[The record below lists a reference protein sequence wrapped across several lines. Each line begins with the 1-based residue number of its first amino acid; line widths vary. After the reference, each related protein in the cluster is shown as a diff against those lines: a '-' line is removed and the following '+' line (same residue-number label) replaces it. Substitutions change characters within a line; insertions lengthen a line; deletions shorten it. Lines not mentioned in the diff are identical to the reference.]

1 MIDVESSNFKNYL
14 LLIRLPNLFTLPS
27 NILIGFILVST
38 FTLTI
43 TSVIQVLTLVT
54 ISILLYCVGLILND
68 IFDYEIDKRERPN
81 RPLASGKISRK
92 IAIII
97 ATIFT
102 AIALILSL
110 LVSVTTLSISLLLLV
125 IIFGYDKYL
134 RNTSAGPFTIAAAR
148 VTNVMLGTSANMSS
162 VDNFP
167 QNIQLVFVLII
178 TFVYVSLIGF
188 LSRYEVQ
195 GFSENFRSY
204 LIPVT
209 IAGIVSSIL
218 VFNEAGFFKY
228 ESLLILALFSV
239 IMGKAIYNI
248 HKKNSIG
255 IQQTV
260 QLMILSIIV
269 LDSVFLTGIE
279 GLIVG
284 LPILILLAPLLI
296 LARKMYMT

>member
-1 MIDVESSNFKNYL
+1 MIIVENSSIKNYL

-27 NILIGFILVST
+27 NILLGFILVST

-43 TSVIQVLTLVT
+43 TSVIQILMLVT
-54 ISILLYCVGLILND
+54 ISTLLYCVGLVLND
-68 IFDYEIDKRERPN
+68 LFDYEIDRKERPT
-81 RPLASGKISRK
+81 RPIASGKISRK
-92 IAIII
+92 MAIII
-97 ATIFT
+97 VTIFT
-102 AIALILSL
+102 AIALTLSV
-110 LVSVTTLSISLLLLV
+110 LVSVTTFGISVLLLA

-134 RNTSAGPFTIAAAR
+134 KNTNAGPFTIAAAR
-148 VTNVMLGTSANMSS
+148 VTNVILGTSSNINS

-167 QNIQLVFVLII
+167 QNVLLVFVLTI

-195 GFSENFRSY
+195 GFSANIRIY

-218 VFNEAGFFKY
+218 IFNLIGHFKY
-228 ESLLILALFSV
+228 ESLLILALFSY
-239 IMGKAIYNI
+239 IMIRAIYSI
-248 HKKNSIG
+248 HKKDSEG
-255 IQQTV
+255 IQQTI

-269 LDSVFLTGIE
+269 LDSIFLTGIS
-279 GLIVG
+279 GLSVG
-284 LPILILLAPLLI
+284 LPVLILLAPPVI

>member
-1 MIDVESSNFKNYL
+1 MIGVKNSNFKNYL

-27 NILIGFILVST
+27 NILVGFILVSS

-54 ISILLYCVGLILND
+54 ISIFLYCVGLVLND

-81 RPLASGKISRK
+81 RPLASDKISRK
-92 IAIII
+92 IAIIMV
-97 ATIFT
+97 AIFT

-110 LVSVTTLSISLLLLV
+110 LVNVTTFSISLLLLI

-134 RNTSAGPFTIAAAR
+134 KNTSVGPFTIAAAR
-148 VTNVMLGTSANMSS
+148 VTNVILGTTANIGS

-167 QNIQLVFVLII
+167 QNIQLVFILII
-178 TFVYVSLIGF
+178 TFVYVSAIGF
-188 LSRYEVQ
+188 LSRYEVH
-195 GFSENFRSY
+195 GFSENIRSY
-204 LIPVT
+204 LIPIT

-218 VFNEAGFFKY
+218 VFNVVGFFKY
-228 ESLLILALFSV
+228 ESLLILTLFSV
-239 IMGKAIYNI
+239 IMGKAMYNI

-255 IQQTV
+255 IQKTI

-269 LDSVFLTGIE
+269 LDSVFLTGIA

>member
-1 MIDVESSNFKNYL
+1 MIAVESSNFKNYL

-27 NILIGFILVST
+27 NILLGFVLVTT

-43 TSVIQVLTLVT
+43 TSAVQILILIA
-54 ISILLYCVGLILND
+54 ISTLLYCVGLVLND
-68 IFDYEIDKRERPN
+68 LFDYEIDKKERPN

-97 ATIFT
+97 VTTFT

-110 LVSVTTLSISLLLLV
+110 LVSVTSFGISVLLLV

-134 RNTSAGPFTIAAAR
+134 KNTNAGPFTIAAAR
-148 VTNVMLGTSANMSS
+148 VTNVILGSSANIIG
-162 VDNFP
+162 VDNFT
-167 QNIQLVFVLII
+167 QNIPFMFVISI

-195 GFSENFRSY
+195 GFNENIKSY
-204 LIPVT
+204 LIPII

-218 VFNEAGFFKY
+218 VFNLIGFFKH
-228 ESLLILALFSV
+228 ESLLILALFSF
-239 IMGKAIYNI
+239 IMAKAIYKI
-248 HKKNSIG
+248 HKKDSTG
-255 IQQTV
+255 IQQTI
-260 QLMILSIIV
+260 QLMILSVII
-269 LDSVFLTGIE
+269 LDSIFLTGIA
-279 GLIVG
+279 GLTVG
-284 LPILILLAPLLI
+284 APVLILLAPLLI

>member
-1 MIDVESSNFKNYL
+1 
-14 LLIRLPNLFTLPS
+14 
-27 NILIGFILVST
+27 
-38 FTLTI
+38 
-43 TSVIQVLTLVT
+43 
-54 ISILLYCVGLILND
+54 VGLILND

-110 LVSVTTLSISLLLLV
+110 LVSVTTFSISLLLLV

-134 RNTSAGPFTIAAAR
+134 KNTSAGPFTIAAAR
-148 VTNVMLGTSANMSS
+148 VTNVMLGTSANMGS

-167 QNIQLVFVLII
+167 QNIQLVFVPII

-218 VFNEAGFFKY
+218 VFNVAGFFKY

-255 IQQTV
+255 IQQTI

>member
-1 MIDVESSNFKNYL
+1 MIAVESSNFKNYL

-27 NILIGFILVST
+27 NILLGFVLVTT

-43 TSVIQVLTLVT
+43 TSAVQILILIA
-54 ISILLYCVGLILND
+54 ISTLLYCVGLVLND
-68 IFDYEIDKRERPN
+68 LFDYEIDKKERPN

-97 ATIFT
+97 VTTFT

-110 LVSVTTLSISLLLLV
+110 LVSVTTFGISVLLLV

-134 RNTSAGPFTIAAAR
+134 KNTNAGPFTIAAAR
-148 VTNVMLGTSANMSS
+148 VTNVILGSSANIIG
-162 VDNFP
+162 VDNFT
-167 QNIQLVFVLII
+167 QNIPFMFVISI

-195 GFSENFRSY
+195 GFNENIKSY
-204 LIPVT
+204 LIPII

-218 VFNEAGFFKY
+218 VFNLIGFFKH
-228 ESLLILALFSV
+228 ESLLILALFSF
-239 IMGKAIYNI
+239 IMAKAIYKI
-248 HKKNSIG
+248 HKKDSTG
-255 IQQTV
+255 IQQTI
-260 QLMILSIIV
+260 QLMILSVII
-269 LDSVFLTGIE
+269 LDSIFLTGIA
-279 GLIVG
+279 GLTVG
-284 LPILILLAPLLI
+284 APVLILLAPLLI